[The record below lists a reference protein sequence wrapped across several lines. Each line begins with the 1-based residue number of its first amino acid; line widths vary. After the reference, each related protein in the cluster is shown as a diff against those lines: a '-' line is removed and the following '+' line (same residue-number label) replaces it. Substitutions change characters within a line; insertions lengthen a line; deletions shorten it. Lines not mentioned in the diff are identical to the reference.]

1 MLSFVICGE
10 SGDCG
15 SICAPLIYLTA
26 QRGRMW
32 TLNGTCHC
40 YEACTVTSLKGSVS
54 TFKRL
59 QIHSYLFNISM
70 HGAIMQY
77 ACMHI
82 CSSFN
87 ALRIPSMHVCLHD
100 CFLALLPLKA
110 ILNHF
115 CSSTGCG
122 QPGLHSSN
130 FHGHHFKLPILQRRN
145 RNNSACYVR
154 TSRSAFFIYMINV
167 LIWN

>member
-1 MLSFVICGE
+1 MVSCSDGHQSRRTSACMHAAMDISRHAFIRYLWGVWGRWQHLCTFKLP
-10 SGDCG
+10 DG
-15 SICAPLIYLTA
+15 STWQNVNT
-26 QRGRMW
+26 QRYVS
-32 TLNGTCHC
+32 LL
-40 YEACTVTSLKGSVS
+40 YEACTVSSLKGSVS

-87 ALRIPSMHVCLHD
+87 ALRIPSMCVCLHD

-115 CSSTGCG
+115 CSSTVSTAAS
-122 QPGLHSSN
+122 LHSSN
-130 FHGHHFKLPILQRRN
+130 FH
-145 RNNSACYVR
+145 
-154 TSRSAFFIYMINV
+154 
-167 LIWN
+167 